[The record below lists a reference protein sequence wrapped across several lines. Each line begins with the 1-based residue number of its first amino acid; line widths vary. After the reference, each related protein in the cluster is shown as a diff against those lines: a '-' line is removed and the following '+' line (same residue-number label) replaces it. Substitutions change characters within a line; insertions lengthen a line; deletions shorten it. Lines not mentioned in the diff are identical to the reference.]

1 MDFQHHVGTGITPSA
16 EVWLPK
22 EARGLEDAEIVI
34 CSEPMWLCAYIRPR
48 TAGVLG
54 DVGEVTWFFEV
65 GAAQTPLLPLQRSH
79 SLTLPTASLL
89 FPWTPHAIPYLHVH
103 THSTS
108 PKRFKPLPV
117 ETDGFLVNL
126 SDTVCS
132 ATWLKLLLLII
143 DRIHSLSKTQ
153 FTSLQICRWKHDW
166 TFRIPLA
173 KLWWPE
179 SPGRGGH
186 PWMRRTSAMLG
197 VLHMALLNEFPCWKR
212 LAFRAGP
219 IYTPCLRARF
229 QTGSHVVGFWEIPA
243 HAALRRKCPLL
254 IVTMS
259 LWMASLTKIR
269 TSKSPSEAER
279 GNHNQYGTKWT
290 LVGW

>member
-34 CSEPMWLCAYIRPR
+34 CSEPMWLCPYIRPR

-54 DVGEVTWFFEV
+54 DVGEATWFFEV
-65 GAAQTPLLPLQRSH
+65 GAAQTPLLPLQRSY

-103 THSTS
+103 IHSTS

-132 ATWLKLLLLII
+132 ATWLKLRLLII
-143 DRIHSLSKTQ
+143 DRIHSLQ
-153 FTSLQICRWKHDW
+153 DAIHF
-166 TFRIPLA
+166 
-173 KLWWPE
+173 
-179 SPGRGGH
+179 
-186 PWMRRTSAMLG
+186 SADMQMKNMTGLS
-197 VLHMALLNEFPCWKR
+197 
-212 LAFRAGP
+212 
-219 IYTPCLRARF
+219 
-229 QTGSHVVGFWEIPA
+229 GSHLPNYGDLNLLAVVVIPGWGE
-243 HAALRRKCPLL
+243 RRRCWVFCTWPCSMSFLAGKDWLFAPVPSTPL
-254 IVTMS
+254 V
-259 LWMASLTKIR
+259 
-269 TSKSPSEAER
+269 
-279 GNHNQYGTKWT
+279 
-290 LVGW
+290 